1 MRYFMLFCGIWLN
14 VLPAFAVP
22 PLSRVHAPAT
32 GGANAPDVMLSRE
45 ANGQIRWARGT
56 VDEPSELGALGPAA
70 AAAIAYVR
78 ASPKFFPVRPDE
90 KWLMRA
96 DEIDNSGIRHVKLSR
111 QIYGIAVEFDEIRLH
126 ARNGFMH
133 AIENDLSDLA
143 ALRAPIGVM
152 APQRALQLAKGNQAL
167 VLTQPPQTTLVILPN
182 RLTHRG
188 DRYAW
193 RSRIAF
199 ERGAQQTP
207 VHRQVYIDALNGR
220 LLASLSRLMTDGSPT
235 TVPSVDLYGNSV
247 NVQAAQFKTG
257 VLLKDVV
264 TVKGGSIATLDASN
278 LNVGYTT
285 PTADTPFSDATSVS
299 VANNVRTAVDF
310 YKQQFTFATWDMQT
324 TPAGPGGLIQAKA
337 HYGKAYNNA
346 YFTTNTVNGVVIA
359 TMVFGDGDY
368 FTPLAKCLD
377 VTGHEM
383 GHALVNATADLV
395 YHNQSGAL
403 NEHFADVFGWL
414 MDQKDDTI
422 GEDCMGPGQKP
433 LRNLCNP
440 AEGNSEQ
447 PAKMSQFVKLADDE
461 KHDHGGVH
469 VNSGIPNRAA
479 CVARNNLGDGG
490 AVKVGKVWFQTLKS
504 HLGAT
509 STFDDM
515 VAGNATACAEVG
527 LSADDCGKIQAG
539 WVDVGLAT
547 AQAGGACPANS
558 SASSGGCTC
567 NANFTP
573 NSEGSACVPVAAV
586 TCPANAHAD
595 SGDCYC
601 DDGYVPDGKQGC
613 TSSNGKAGKVTCP
626 EHAHLD
632 GSECVCDDCYQGAT
646 TGDSA
651 GCAAIKGC
659 GVCSDP
665 GQTSKD
671 GSCQCIDGVKIDV
684 KTNKC
689 EAPIAGQCG
698 HETFGG
704 RCVGSSLV
712 YCDDGDPAVAKA
724 VSIIDCATLDNK
736 VCAWDSEGAGYD
748 CIPPKSNCGDVTETG
763 KCAGQVA
770 QWCDSGVLQKLD
782 CGIVGCG
789 PFDLNGVSVQFCK
802 CPANAS
808 RDLTGECQCDT
819 GFHAQDHACVKGA
832 GDTAL
837 GNPPAG
843 SPVGSGGCSAGAGAG
858 AGAWFWVV
866 GGILSAF
873 GWHKRKVALRATRG

>member
-1 MRYFMLFCGIWLN
+1 MRYFTVFCGLCLIA
-14 VLPAFAVP
+14 LPTLALP
-22 PLSRVHAPAT
+22 PTPLRRTPAL
-32 GGANAPDVMLSRE
+32 G
-45 ANGQIRWARGT
+45 
-56 VDEPSELGALGPAA
+56 ELGQTGAD
-70 AAAIAYVR
+70 AINYIR
-78 ASPKFFPVRPDE
+78 ANPQLFR
-90 KWLMRA
+90 LRA
-96 DEIDNSGIRHVKLSR
+96 DETWLIRTEEVDSYGVRHVKLSR
-111 QIYGIAVEFDEIRLH
+111 QIYGIPVEFDEIRLH
-126 ARNGFMH
+126 ARNGSVH
-133 AIENDLSDLA
+133 AVESELADLTT
-143 ALRAPIGVM
+143 LRPPTGQM
-152 APQRALQLAKGNQAL
+152 PPQRALQLAKGNQPL
-167 VLTQPPQTTLVILPN
+167 QLSQPPQTSLVILPD
-182 RLTHRG
+182 RVTHRG
-188 DRYAW
+188 NRYAW
-193 RSRIAF
+193 RSRIAYD
-199 ERGAQQTP
+199 RGPQQTP
-207 VHRQVYIDALNGR
+207 VHRHVYIDAFSGR
-220 LLASLSRLMTDGSPT
+220 PLLTLSRLMTDGSAT
-235 TVPSVDLYGNSV
+235 TVKSIDLYGNSV
-247 NVQAAQFKTG
+247 DVQAAQFKTG

-264 TVKGGSIATLDASN
+264 TVKGGSIATLDAGN

-285 PTADTPFSDATSVS
+285 ANTDTPFDDPTAVS
-299 VANNVRTAVDF
+299 VAYNVKTAVDF
-310 YKQQFTFATWDMQT
+310 YKQQFGFVTWDMQA

-337 HYGKAYNNA
+337 HYGNAYNNA
-346 YFTTNTVNGVVIA
+346 YFTTNTVNGAVIA
-359 TMVFGDGDY
+359 TMVFGDGDGDY

-447 PAKMSQFVKLADDE
+447 PGKMSQFVKLADDE

-479 CVARNNLGDGG
+479 CVARNNLGSGG

-504 HLGAT
+504 HLGST

-527 LSADDCGKIQAG
+527 LSADDCGKIQSG

-547 AQAGGACPANS
+547 AQTGGSCPANA
-558 SASSGGCTC
+558 SASGGACTC

-573 NSEGSACVPVAAV
+573 SADGATCVAVAAV

-601 DDGYVPDGKQGC
+601 DDGYISDGKQGC
-613 TSSNGKAGKVTCP
+613 TSSNGKAGKITCP
-626 EHAHLD
+626 EHSHLD

-651 GCAAIKGC
+651 GCAPIQGC
-659 GVCSDP
+659 GVCADP
-665 GQTSKD
+665 GQTTKK
-671 GSCQCIDGVKIDV
+671 GSCQCIDGVKMDA

-689 EAPIAGQCG
+689 EAPIPGQCG

-704 RCVGSSLV
+704 RCVGSALV
-712 YCDDGDPAVAKA
+712 YCDDGDPAVPKA

-748 CIPPKSNCGDVTETG
+748 CIPPKSNCADVTATG

-770 QWCDSGVLQKLD
+770 QWCDGGVLQKLD
-782 CGIVGCG
+782 CGTVGCG
-789 PFDLNGVSVQFCK
+789 PFDLNGVSVEFCK

-819 GFHAQDHACVKGA
+819 GFHVQDHTCVKGA
-832 GDTAL
+832 GDTGL
-837 GNPPAG
+837 GSDPAG
-843 SPVGSGGCSAGAGAG
+843 SPVASGGCAAGAGGGGGWLWVIGIFAG
-858 AGAWFWVV
+858 ASV
-866 GGILSAF
+866 
-873 GWHKRKVALRATRG
+873 LRRRRMA